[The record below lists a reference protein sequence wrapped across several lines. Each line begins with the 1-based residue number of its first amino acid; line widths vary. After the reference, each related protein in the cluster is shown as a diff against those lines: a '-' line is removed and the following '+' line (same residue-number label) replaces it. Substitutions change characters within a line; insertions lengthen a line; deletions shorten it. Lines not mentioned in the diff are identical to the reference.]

1 MTIKKKLNKQTTIK
15 KQTGKEVEVI
25 QESEESPRKV
35 NKPLASNVVGLNV
48 GVTINLGDFQS
59 LRIDCWASEE
69 LQPGEDKVDKLV
81 ELTELIKEHINYVS
95 QEMQD

>member
-1 MTIKKKLNKQTTIK
+1 MAIKKKLNKQTTIK
-15 KQTGKEVEVI
+15 KQKGRDVEVI
-25 QESEESPRKV
+25 QEGEDAPRKV
-35 NKPLASNVVGLNV
+35 NKPLANNVVGLNI

-69 LQPGEDKVDKLV
+69 VAEHENKQEKLV
-81 ELTELIKEHINYVS
+81 ELTEMVKAHIDYIA